1 LTTFNRHNSATV
13 QQNSVQ
19 QLNKPSVLHR
29 QTNIKVTQFQ
39 RETKRMQMCS
49 CAY

>member
-1 LTTFNRHNSATV
+1 MQHSRHNSATV

-29 QTNIKVTQFQ
+29 
-39 RETKRMQMCS
+39 
-49 CAY
+49 

>member
-1 LTTFNRHNSATV
+1 MYNSARF

-39 RETKRMQMCS
+39 RETERVQMCF